1 MARET
6 WLSRIGENV
15 KLSHLFSMSAKDL
28 AWSLAAGLTARF
40 FLTGTPM
47 SLVAMGFSNV
57 AAGGDMMASYL
68 KDIRSL
74 RMVKVVLEMEE

>member
-1 MARET
+1 
-6 WLSRIGENV
+6 
-15 KLSHLFSMSAKDL
+15 
-28 AWSLAAGLTARF
+28 
-40 FLTGTPM
+40 M